1 MADTYNRRL
10 EVTVISGED
19 LRINDKPI
27 KNNAFVTV
35 KADSHGSPSSQDST
49 KPDARSE
56 SYPYW
61 DEKLHVDL
69 PADSPYV
76 VVKVCR
82 RTSSAGDKHVGTAW
96 IPVSDFI
103 GEYTPENYLR
113 FLSYR
118 LRDAKGL
125 RNGIINISVRV
136 VSSSYKRTSSCSSR
150 LPPLVPEFR
159 MPVGWEKHGGT
170 SSGSSR
176 LPPLL
181 PEFRMPVGRE
191 KHGGTVNGVPVW
203 YPYQWKS

>member
-1 MADTYNRRL
+1 MANTHTRSL

-19 LRINDKPI
+19 LRINDQPI

-35 KADSHGSPSSQDST
+35 KADSRGSSSLQDST

-69 PADSPYV
+69 PAGSRHV
-76 VVKVCR
+76 VVVVCR
-82 RTSSAGDKHVGTAW
+82 RSSAAGDKLVGTAW
-96 IPVSDFI
+96 IPVSDFV
-103 GEYTPENYLR
+103 GDYTPENYLH

-136 VSSSYKRTSSCSSR
+136 VTSSYGGTAAQSS
-150 LPPLVPEFR
+150 LPSEPKFG
-159 MPVGWEKHGGT
+159 MPVE
-170 SSGSSR
+170 
-176 LPPLL
+176 
-181 PEFRMPVGRE
+181 RE
-191 KHGGTVNGVPVW
+191 KNGGTVTGVPVR
-203 YPYQWKS
+203 YPNPWKS